1 MDVASSSSITLLLR
15 AWRDGDSKA
24 VQRIIT
30 PAYKKLHRLARRYMS
45 REDPAHVLQSTAL
58 VNETY
63 LQLARLR
70 GVNFRDREHF
80 FAVCALLMRHV
91 LTDHARARL
100 SLKAGGAVEH
110 VPLDE
115 QVAGVPIVET
125 DGLAL
130 DDALNRLARIDERQ
144 SKVVHLRFLFGLSVK
159 ETAAVLGISERTVK
173 EDWRLA
179 KLWLLRELDRTKH
192 NG

>member
-1 MDVASSSSITLLLR
+1 MC
-15 AWRDGDSKA
+15 
-24 VQRIIT
+24 
-30 PAYKKLHRLARRYMS
+30 
-45 REDPAHVLQSTAL
+45 REDPGHILQSTAL

-70 GVNFRDREHF
+70 GVNFRDRDHF

-115 QVAGVPIVET
+115 HVAGVPTIET
-125 DGLAL
+125 ERLAL
-130 DDALNRLARIDERQ
+130 HDALNKLARIDERQ
-144 SKVVHLRFLFGLSVK
+144 SKVVQLRFLVGLSVK

-179 KLWLLRELDRTKH
+179 KLWLLRELDRSKH

>member
-1 MDVASSSSITLLLR
+1 MDVALASGITMMLR

-24 VQRIIT
+24 VQRIF
-30 PAYKKLHRLARRYMS
+30 PPVYDKLHRIARRYMS
-45 REDPAHVLQSTAL
+45 REDPAHILQSTAL

-80 FAVCALLMRHV
+80 FAFCALLMRHV

-100 SLKAGGAVEH
+100 SLKAGGAAEH

-115 QVAGVPIVET
+115 HVAGVPTIET
-125 DGLAL
+125 DRLAL
-130 DDALNRLARIDERQ
+130 DDALNRLATIDERQ
-144 SKVVHLRFLFGLSVK
+144 CKVVQLRFLVGLSVK

-179 KLWLLRELDRTKH
+179 KLWLLRELDKTKH